1 MPEAMD
7 VLKQGLAELYKSGDF
22 TDFEIEC
29 GEQIFKVHKAVICAQ
44 SKYFRA
50 PCGKSYAEGSEGRI
64 VLKAASDD
72 DEDDSACDDPQAIK
86 LMVDFFYHLDYEVDK
101 EMPSDGTDQ
110 GIATKS
116 PLRTKA
122 SVSDQRTQTPYPYVL
137 PGTNRFTRPKPSIR
151 QNPSSRDL
159 PTEAPNANAII
170 HAKVFAAAV
179 KYQVIALQDL
189 AATKFAAAAAIS
201 WDHPSFAEASRI
213 AYTTTPDQFRNLRDT
228 VSQTIHKHD
237 NLLNKSDMES
247 VIKATPDLHFELLRM
262 ARGLPAT
269 MKRDDGCEGMACD
282 MCRATG
288 FCTTPSGSLRDC
300 CSHGTDCV

>member
-1 MPEAMD
+1 MD

-29 GEQIFKVHKAVICAQ
+29 GGQIFKVHKAVICAQ

-50 PCGKSYAEGSEGRI
+50 PCGKSYAEGCEGRV

-86 LMVDFFYHLDYEVDK
+86 LMVDFFYHQDYEVDK
-101 EMPSDGTDQ
+101 ELPSHDIDK
-110 GIATKS
+110 GITTRS
-116 PLRTKA
+116 PPKIKI
-122 SVSDQRTQTPYPYVL
+122 SSSYQRPQPRSPYVV
-137 PGTNRFTRPKPSIR
+137 PGTNRLTIGGRREISIR
-151 QNPSSRDL
+151 QDLSSRV
-159 PTEAPNANAII
+159 PSPEVSNSNAII
-170 HAKVFAAAV
+170 HAKVFAVAV
-179 KYQVIALQDL
+179 KYQVIALQGL
-189 AATKFAAAAAIS
+189 AATKFAAATATS

-213 AYTTTPDQFRNLRDT
+213 AYTTTPEEFRQLRDT

-237 NLLNKSDMES
+237 NLLNKRDMES

-269 MKRDDGCEGMACD
+269 SIPCE
-282 MCRATG
+282 
-288 FCTTPSGSLRDC
+288 FCGYSGS
-300 CSHGTDCV
+300 CSSQCFLLN

>member
-1 MPEAMD
+1 MPEPMD
-7 VLKQGLAELYKSGDF
+7 VLKQGLAELYKSSEF

-29 GEQIFKVHKAVICAQ
+29 GGQIFKVHKAVICAQ

-64 VLKAASDD
+64 VLKPASDD
-72 DEDDSACDDPQAIK
+72 GEDDSACDDPQAIQ

-110 GIATKS
+110 GIATNS
-116 PLRTKA
+116 PRQTRA

-137 PGTNRFTRPKPSIR
+137 PGTNRLTMGGRPKPSIV
-151 QNPSSRDL
+151 QDPYSQVL
-159 PTEAPNANAII
+159 PTEAPIADAIT

-179 KYQVIALQDL
+179 KYQVIALQGV
-189 AATKFAAAAAIS
+189 AATKFAAAAATS

-213 AYTTTPDQFRNLRDT
+213 AYTTTPDQYRKLRDT
-228 VSQTIHKHD
+228 VSQTIHKHHH
-237 NLLNKSDMES
+237 LLNKSDMEN

-262 ARGLPAT
+262 ARGLPA
-269 MKRDDGCEGMACD
+269 MNRDDEDDGIPCEFCGHSTCPSY
-282 MCRATG
+282 CR
-288 FCTTPSGSLRDC
+288 LLN
-300 CSHGTDCV
+300 